1 MTDNELTRA
10 LNSIGKEAFVRHF
23 RLFQGYAAGTFSK
36 MHCEAELASFGRGA
50 AWRLTNA
57 VKIFVSGRERDALL
71 NIVSSRRIPD
81 TARADAHE
89 LMSALCR

>member
-1 MTDNELTRA
+1 MTDEELTRA
-10 LNSIGKEAFVRHF
+10 LKCIGKEAFVQHF

-36 MHCEAELASFGRGA
+36 RHCEPELASFGRGA

-57 VKIFVSGRERDALL
+57 VKFFVSGRERDALL
-71 NIVSSRRIPD
+71 NIASSRRIPD
-81 TARADAHE
+81 TARADAQE